1 MREQGSPMNSIG
13 IVTPSLNQGRYIRK
27 AIASVLSQK
36 VQNLEYVV
44 IDGGS
49 SDETLD
55 SLRSFDAK
63 LRWVSEPD
71 RGTADAINK
80 GFKLVGGDILGWL
93 NSDDLYYE
101 GALET
106 VQEFF
111 ERNPDVDLVYG
122 DANHVDEK
130 GNFIE
135 KYPTESWSW
144 ERFHEICF
152 ISQPATFFRRRLV
165 HEFGGLDSR
174 YPHCVDYELW
184 IRWAKAGAKYQ
195 HLPKTLAATRLHSE
209 AKTVAKRRACHEDIN
224 NILRDHFGKVPLR
237 WILNYAY
244 AAADDR
250 GTPREQQLR
259 FAGALVKESVI
270 AAARWNRRLDW
281 NLIRTLSGL
290 LCGAIRNEFQQRK

>member
-27 AIASVLSQK
+27 AMASVLSQK
-36 VQNLEYVV
+36 VQSLEYVV

-49 SDETLD
+49 TDETLD
-55 SLRSFDAK
+55 LLRSFEAK

-111 ERNPDVDLVYG
+111 EKSPDVDLVYG
-122 DANHVDEK
+122 DANHIDEN

-144 ERFHEICF
+144 
-152 ISQPATFFRRRLV
+152 
-165 HEFGGLDSR
+165 
-174 YPHCVDYELW
+174 
-184 IRWAKAGAKYQ
+184 
-195 HLPKTLAATRLHSE
+195 
-209 AKTVAKRRACHEDIN
+209 
-224 NILRDHFGKVPLR
+224 
-237 WILNYAY
+237 
-244 AAADDR
+244 
-250 GTPREQQLR
+250 
-259 FAGALVKESVI
+259 
-270 AAARWNRRLDW
+270 
-281 NLIRTLSGL
+281 
-290 LCGAIRNEFQQRK
+290 